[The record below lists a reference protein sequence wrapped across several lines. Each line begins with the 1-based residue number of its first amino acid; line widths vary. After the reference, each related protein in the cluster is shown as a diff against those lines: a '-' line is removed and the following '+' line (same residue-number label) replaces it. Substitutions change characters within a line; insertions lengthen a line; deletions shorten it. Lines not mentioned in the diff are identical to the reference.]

1 MKKKI
6 LAVGIISM
14 FMLAGFITMPAIGIK
29 LSKTDLEKTLLKVKE
44 LRATDDETEY
54 WGVCVVA
61 FDDPDSNMLEPFVY
75 DALLEAN
82 NWDESHIK
90 LLFREN
96 STKEAIINA
105 LDWLIENADEN
116 DVVLF
121 SDHSHGT
128 RRRDGKYG
136 IVPVDSEEVGIITT
150 DELDEKFDAMKAKEL
165 CLIFDCCLA
174 GNFVNKEILGFSR
187 IDKTRCFNKGIIKG
201 LEGENRVVLMSTMR
215 YGLGVGIGINF
226 SGNKTHISFQR
237 FVGEAFNE
245 KIDYNSDGFCSA
257 EEAFQYAKK
266 KWRPYAIITFL
277 LIRFQIQS
285 FLSNG
290 FFIIPFPTLYD
301 SVEGELF
308 IINK

>member
-1 MKKKI
+1 MDDHANCPGNRGIGRNAGGFGREVIEIFKDENKIQKKWD
-6 LAVGIISM
+6 II
-14 FMLAGFITMPAIGIK
+14 GFI
-29 LSKTDLEKTLLKVKE
+29 DDDEKTHGKTQNGFPVL
-44 LRATDDETEY
+44 
-54 WGVCVVA
+54 GG
-61 FDDPDSNMLEPFVY
+61 
-75 DALLEAN
+75 
-82 NWDESHIK
+82 
-90 LLFREN
+90 
-96 STKEAIINA
+96 

-128 RRRDGKYG
+128 RRKDGKYG
-136 IVPVDSEEVGIITT
+136 IVPVDSEEAGIITT

-187 IDKTRCFNKGIIKG
+187 VNKTRCLNNGVIKG